1 MNLYPAESATNDDT
15 SIGGF
20 IVTFDSGVSKSI
32 AWRQFEPIEDTL
44 EGAKRF
50 TAKLIQ
56 NLIDGRYMH
65 EVEGTN
71 WASAT
76 AAVQKI
82 IVDWNAK
89 RRDSLRA
96 LAGVGA
102 GVNDPNIVH

>member
-44 EGAKRF
+44 GCAKAF
-50 TAKLIQ
+50 TAKLIES
-56 NLIDGRYMH
+56 LIADRCMH

-89 RRDSLRA
+89 RRDSLRLIA
-96 LAGVGA
+96 QASPTVQ
-102 GVNDPNIVH
+102 